1 MMEPLS
7 ITCPYCWQRID
18 IEEPAKAETTVEFVT
33 DCEVC
38 CRPILVTAEWEPDED
53 TPYLTVEPES

>member
-1 MMEPLS
+1 MEALS

-18 IEEPAKAETTVEFVT
+18 IEEPSRSEVTVKFVA

-38 CRPILVTAEWEPDED
+38 CRPILITAEWEPDED
-53 TPYLTVEPES
+53 EPFLTVEPES